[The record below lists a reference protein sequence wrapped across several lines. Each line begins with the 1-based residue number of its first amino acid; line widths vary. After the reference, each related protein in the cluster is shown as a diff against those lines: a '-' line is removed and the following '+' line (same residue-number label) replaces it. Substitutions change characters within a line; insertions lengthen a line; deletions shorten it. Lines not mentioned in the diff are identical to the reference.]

1 MLAASGL
8 PQFDISA
15 YPNVLFW
22 LVVSFGL
29 LYFLVQRSGIS
40 SVQDVLDSR
49 ENKISDDT
57 GRARDMSKEAESLKT
72 AFEDKLL
79 QARHQANE
87 EVRNALEKASQES
100 RARQDARIAH
110 VKQRVPTKAKQ
121 RQSSKVAVDDPVED
135 PGRVDL
141 ELGGRP
147 VARTAEFDNGF
158 LGRRDGGHHQQ
169 RQACCESVEV
179 SVHSYLPVANR
190 MIIE

>member
-79 QARHQANE
+79 QAKHQANE

-100 RARQDARIAH
+100 RARQDALNARLSADMKRQEQDMEQQVAKAIDSIADIATSLVESGAQKLGAYDTNRAEKL
-110 VKQRVPTKAKQ
+110 VKGQ
-121 RQSSKVAVDDPVED
+121 
-135 PGRVDL
+135 
-141 ELGGRP
+141 
-147 VARTAEFDNGF
+147 
-158 LGRRDGGHHQQ
+158 
-169 RQACCESVEV
+169 
-179 SVHSYLPVANR
+179 
-190 MIIE
+190 